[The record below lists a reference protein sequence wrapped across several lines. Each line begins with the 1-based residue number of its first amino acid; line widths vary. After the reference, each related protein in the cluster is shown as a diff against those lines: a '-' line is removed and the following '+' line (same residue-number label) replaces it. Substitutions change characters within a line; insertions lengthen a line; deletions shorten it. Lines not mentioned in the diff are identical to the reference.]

1 MVSWSHG
8 DGERMNDTSAWV
20 GRQIRNAREQLGLH
34 QSDLARLLERTQTA
48 VSYWES
54 GKRVPGLDDLLEL
67 SDALQQD
74 VSYFIP
80 RVNRQPIRAILRAKT
95 AQLDHEELYEVLQEM
110 VNEAEA
116 KPFPR
121 REIKVLATR
130 PARAAQELLV
140 QEHVQEPPIDV
151 ERIASRCGVQVVK
164 RHFNDDLSG
173 LLIALDEG
181 AIAGV
186 NDTQHEHRQRF
197 TIGHELGHYLLN
209 HHDRFHIDLGPNA
222 EHGDPPGYDWQSER
236 AANQFAANLLM
247 PSTLVHEAYAE
258 DDSTTQLAHRF
269 KVSELAMGYRLI
281 ELGLR

>member
-1 MVSWSHG
+1 
-8 DGERMNDTSAWV
+8 MNDTSTWV
-20 GRQIRNAREQLGLH
+20 GKRIRAAREQLGLH
-34 QSDLARLLERTQTA
+34 QSDLARLLDRTQTA

-54 GKRVPGLDDLLEL
+54 GKRAPGLDDLLEL

-80 RVNRQPIRAILRAKT
+80 RVNRQPIRTILRAKT
-95 AQLDHEELYEVLQEM
+95 AQLDHAELYEVLQDM
-110 VNEAEA
+110 VDEAEA
-116 KPFPR
+116 MPFPR
-121 REIKVLATR
+121 REIEVSSTR
-130 PARAAQELLV
+130 PARAAQELLTW
-140 QEHVQEPPIDV
+140 ENVQEPPIDV
-151 ERIASRCGVQVVK
+151 ERIAHRCGAQVVK
-164 RHFNDDLSG
+164 RRFDDDLSG

-181 AIAGV
+181 AVIGA

-258 DDSTTQLAHRF
+258 DDSTVQLAHRF